1 MDKQQFNNLEITEQI
16 QYINKQLQSNSLTT
30 VCSTIGIDRATVRK
44 RFKGRGYTLVDN
56 QYIATDTDTKKA
68 NDSNSKTVENSNN
81 ISITIEQYNSLEKQ
95 IKALED
101 KYNKLSATIE
111 KQQNN
116 NCTTEVQQN
125 NNSNEIRF
133 YKNEVVVRAH
143 RIDRE
148 VYNRF
153 KAFTDSNKQYKISDI
168 ISTALENFLNEY
180 DK

>member
-1 MDKQQFNNLEITEQI
+1 MDKQQFNNLSTTEQI
-16 QYINKQLQSNSLTT
+16 QYINNNLDNNSLTKL
-30 VCSTIGIDRATVRK
+30 CDALDLNRSTISK
-44 RFKGRGYTLVDN
+44 RFKAIGYTFDRSQNRFVVAE
-56 QYIATDTDTKKA
+56 ATE
-68 NDSNSKTVENSNN
+68 VQQNN
-81 ISITIEQYNSLEKQ
+81 NNYVTIEQYNSLEKQ

-101 KYNKLSATIE
+101 KYNKLSVTIE

>member
-1 MDKQQFNNLEITEQI
+1 MNKQQFDKLDKLEQKN
-16 QYINKQLQSNSLTT
+16 YINDRLLEMSLTK
-30 VCSTIGIDRATVRK
+30 VCEELGVNRSTISK
-44 RFKGRGYTLVDN
+44 RFKAIGFTFDKSVN
-56 QYIATDTDTKKA
+56 QFQLSDTTE
-68 NDSNSKTVENSNN
+68 VQQNN
-81 ISITIEQYNSLEKQ
+81 NNYVTIEQYNSLAKQ

-116 NCTTEVQQN
+116 NCTTEVQHN